1 MSQQKQ
7 QMKVSLTKLQGLTA
21 DYTTILEA
29 EKRTETMRNETQ
41 KTSAQIDIKLTH
53 ILKETDRLN
62 ALQLNIERTMMEN
75 EDQAS

>member
-1 MSQQKQ
+1 MSEQKQ
-7 QMKVSLTKLQGLTA
+7 QMKVSLKKLQGLTA

-29 EKRTETMRNETQ
+29 EKRTEKMRNETQ

-62 ALQLNIERTMMEN
+62 ALQLNIERSMMEN